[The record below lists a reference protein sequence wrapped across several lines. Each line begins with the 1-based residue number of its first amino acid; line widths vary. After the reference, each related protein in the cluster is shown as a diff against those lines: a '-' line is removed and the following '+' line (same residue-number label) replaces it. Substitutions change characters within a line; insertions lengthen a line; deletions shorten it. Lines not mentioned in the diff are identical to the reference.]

1 MYTVYSQNNIHLYII
16 CTHMDTHTHAQTP
29 TQQTGKL
36 DFNRMP
42 ERITCGGGF
51 GPVWNLVRFYYRQ
64 IGARSCLNK
73 LEERVFNFNI
83 TVKV

>member
-1 MYTVYSQNNIHLYII
+1 
-16 CTHMDTHTHAQTP
+16 MDTHTHAQTP

-42 ERITCGGGF
+42 ERITCGGF